1 VATQKMV
8 WDRSVDEI
16 TAPLMVTITRA
27 GDVMRG
33 QNLRTNSQLSYVEM
47 DAVSAEGIVK
57 EKEIKW

>member
-1 VATQKMV
+1 
-8 WDRSVDEI
+8 
-16 TAPLMVTITRA
+16 
-27 GDVMRG
+27 MRG